1 MSKTEPDLIRL
12 IQVFNKN
19 VRILR
24 RKIGES
30 IQKQMR
36 RSYVSSI
43 AVRRFQSWSS
53 SQRLAPKIL
62 LSFLGIFSRA
72 LPSALS
78 PKRQRQ

>member
-1 MSKTEPDLIRL
+1 MSKTESDLMRL

-36 RSYVSSI
+36 RSTVSSI
-43 AVRRFQSWSS
+43 AVRRFQS
-53 SQRLAPKIL
+53 
-62 LSFLGIFSRA
+62 
-72 LPSALS
+72 
-78 PKRQRQ
+78 